1 MGFARGPRIIT
12 EGLVLALDAASQRSY
27 PGTGTTWYDLSG
39 NNNDFTLDGSG
50 ITWNSSG
57 YFSLAD
63 GGMTNNNN
71 LTDSTTCTFVFW
83 MRTTDI
89 QALFW
94 QGATTSTYLGA
105 FRSTNK
111 FYNNV
116 FGSPTFHTNTVE
128 RANIYDFIRTDEW
141 MMMEFKS
148 VNMDQIDVNKF
159 NEYGSFTFGSGAIS
173 MIHVYNK
180 NLTIEESTQNYNAQK
195 SRFNL

>member
-1 MGFARGPRIIT
+1 MGFHNGPKIIT
-12 EGLVLALDAASQRSY
+12 DGLVLTLDAASQRSY
-27 PGTGTTWYDLSG
+27 PGSGTTWYDLSG
-39 NNNDFTLDGSG
+39 NNNNFTLDGSG
-50 ITWNSSG
+50 ITWNSAG
-57 YFSLAD
+57 YFALAN

-83 MRTTDI
+83 MRTTDT

-94 QGATTSTYLGA
+94 QGATTSMYLGA
-105 FRSTNK
+105 FRSGNK
-111 FYNNV
+111 FYNEA

-159 NEYGSFTFGSGAIS
+159 NKYGSYTFGSGAIA

-180 NLTIEESTQNYNAQK
+180 NLTIEESTQNYNAFK
-195 SRFNL
+195 FRFGL

>member
-1 MGFARGPRIIT
+1 MAFYRGPHLVT
-12 EGLVLALDAASQRSY
+12 DGLVLALDAASPKSY
-27 PGTGTTWYDLSG
+27 PGTGTTWSDLSG

-57 YFSLAD
+57 YFSLAN

-71 LTDSTTCTFVFW
+71 LTDSITCTFVFW
-83 MRTTDI
+83 MRTTDV

-105 FRSTNK
+105 FRTGNK
-111 FYNNV
+111 FYNNA
-116 FGSPTFHTNTVE
+116 FGTPTFYTNTIQ

-159 NEYGSFTFGSGAIS
+159 NEYGSYTFGSGAIS
-173 MIHVYNK
+173 MIHVYDK
-180 NLTIEESTQNYNAQK
+180 NLTQAESEQNYNAFK
-195 SRFNL
+195 SRFGL

>member
-180 NLTIEESTQNYNAQK
+180 NLTIEESTQNYNALK
-195 SRFNL
+195 SRFI

>member
-159 NEYGSFTFGSGAIS
+159 NEYGSFTFGSGAIY

-180 NLTIEESTQNYNAQK
+180 NLTIEESTQNYKEQK